1 MSRPIIFCTRR
12 LPQDPREILGDAFE
26 LRTHGADRPITRAEL
41 LDAVKGVSGLL
52 CLLSDRID
60 RELFE
65 AAGPSL
71 KVVANFAVGYN
82 NIDVAEAARRS
93 VTVTNTPD
101 VLSEATADLAW
112 ALLFAASRR
121 VIEGDRMMREGRF
134 HGWEPEMLLGQDI
147 TGATLGIIG
156 SGRIGTAM
164 ASKARAFRMRVLYTG
179 SKKRPEFEAATG
191 GTFVGLEELLS
202 QCDFL
207 SLHCPLSP
215 ATTHLID
222 EAALARMKPTAVL
235 INTARGPVVD
245 EEALVRSLKAGRIAA
260 AGLDVYEREPAMAA
274 GLSEL
279 PNVVL
284 LPHLGSATLG
294 TRRKM
299 VQLAASNIRAVL
311 EGRAPATPVHA

>member
-26 LRTHGADRPITRAEL
+26 LRTHSADRPITRAEL
-41 LDAVKGVSGLL
+41 LEAVKGVSGLL

-82 NIDVAEAARRS
+82 NIDVAEATRRS
-93 VTVTNTPD
+93 VVVTNTPD

-164 ASKARAFRMRVLYTG
+164 SAKARAFRMRVLYTG
-179 SKKRPEFEAATG
+179 SRIRPDFEAATG

-245 EEALVRSLKAGRIAA
+245 EEALVRALKAGRIAA